1 MNQRIVTTLTLLAG
15 MTSVVLAA
23 DSDKCVLKDSPK
35 DDPNYLA
42 FDTDLEEVVVTA
54 THTPKAL
61 MDVPVVTR
69 LICLTDIKKTDATNV
84 QDLLTQELPGL
95 EFGLAMSQETSL
107 NMSGFGGN
115 AVLFLVDG
123 ERLAG
128 ETMDNTDYNRLNLDD
143 VGKIEIVKGAS
154 SALYGSNAVGGVI
167 NIITRESTEP
177 WTANVNS
184 RYSTVGKEWRNGVNF
199 SFNKGKWNS
208 QTNFQHTKI
217 DPIKL
222 SSGPTSE
229 EKALAALLGQTVEE
243 DKSKVKKLYGQ
254 KSINIKERLKFSATD
269 HLQFIARGG
278 YFYRES
284 LRETYEYHFNGYSG
298 GLKTL
303 YDWKNGRNL
312 EVSYAY
318 DKYDKAN
325 YTPEGVRTHDHDYC
339 NSQHTVHALFNNAF
353 GKNILTVGADFLH
366 DYLTTYQFL
375 NNTEHS
381 QNNID
386 AFAQF
391 DYNPTKRFNVVGSVR
406 YDHFSASNLGAL
418 TARLATVYKFN
429 KVTLRA
435 NYANGFR
442 APSLKEMYMHF
453 DMGNMG
459 YMIIGNPDVEPEKS
473 NNFNL
478 AVEHNNKVTDA
489 GIFSGQYNLTL
500 MGYCNLFD
508 KRITSVGRYWV
519 VDDSY
524 SEGGYQVAYEDSRIR
539 EEGEGYV
546 FTADDGKEYKAMTS
560 SLYWNEDGVK
570 VFGTDFSAQ
579 YRFDFGLGLRYN
591 YAFMHESGNVVDSQ
605 FTQPRS
611 HSMTWRADYDHKFT
625 KNYGITLSLSG
636 RHLGKPQSKREDVDQ
651 GYTIWKLMLQQHILK
666 GMHVNFAVDNLFNYV
681 PKTYYYSSPMTT
693 GANFS
698 VGLSLDIDKLVKDKS
713 QKEKL

>member
-1 MNQRIVTTLTLLAG
+1 MNQKILSSILLFANT
-15 MTSVVLAA
+15 TSVVLA
-23 DSDKCVLKDSPK
+23 
-35 DDPNYLA
+35 
-42 FDTDLEEVVVTA
+42 TDYNNKAVSEENKKRDQENTVFATQLDEVVVTA

-61 MDVPVVTR
+61 KDVPVVTR
-69 LICLTDIKKTDATNV
+69 LIPLADLKKADATNV

-95 EFGLAMSQETSL
+95 EFGFAMSQETSL
-107 NMSGFGGN
+107 NMNGFGGN

-143 VGKIEIVKGAS
+143 VGRIEIVKGAS

-167 NIITRESTEP
+167 NILTRESTER

-184 RYSTVGKEWRNGVNF
+184 RYCSMGDEWRNGVRF
-199 SFNKGKWNS
+199 SFNLGKWNS
-208 QTNFQHTKI
+208 QTSFQQTKI

-229 EKALAALLGQTVEE
+229 EKAIAALLGKTVEE
-243 DKSKVKKLYGQ
+243 DKSNVKKLYGQ
-254 KSINIKERLKFSATD
+254 ESFNIKERLKFSPSES
-269 HLQFIARGG
+269 LKFIARGS

-284 LRETYEYHFNGYSG
+284 QRETYNYHFNGYSG

-303 YDWKNGRNL
+303 YDWKNGGNI

-318 DKYDKAN
+318 DQYDKAN
-325 YTPEGVRTHDHDYC
+325 YTPEGIRTHDHDYR
-339 NSQHTVHALFNNAF
+339 NAQHTVHALYNNAF
-353 GKNILTVGADFLH
+353 GKNVLTVGTDLLH
-366 DYLTTYQFL
+366 DYLNTYQFL
-375 NNTEHS
+375 DNASHE

-386 AFAQF
+386 AYAQF

-406 YDHFSASNLGAL
+406 YDHFSASDKQAF
-418 TARLATVYKFN
+418 TARLATVYKFD
-429 KVTLRA
+429 KFTLRA

-489 GIFSGQYNLTL
+489 GILNGQYNLTL
-500 MGYCNLFD
+500 MGYCNIFD
-508 KRITSVGRYWV
+508 KRITNVGRYWV

-524 SEGGYQVAYEDSRIR
+524 REGGYQVLYDDERIR
-539 EEGEGYV
+539 EEGDGYV
-546 FTADDGKEYKAMTS
+546 FIADDGTEYKALTS
-560 SLYWNEDGVK
+560 SLYWNEDGVQ
-570 VFGTDFSAQ
+570 VWGLDFSAQ
-579 YRFDFGLGLRYN
+579 YRLDMGLGFRYN
-591 YAFMHESGNVVDSQ
+591 YSFLHESGNVIDSQ

-611 HSMTWRADYDHKFT
+611 HTMTWRTDYDHTFT
-625 KNYGITLSLSG
+625 KNYAISVVLSG
-636 RHLGKPQSKREDVDQ
+636 RHLGKPQSGRKDVDQ
-651 GYTIWKLMLQQHILK
+651 GYTLWKLMLQQHIHK
-666 GMHVNFAVDNLFNYV
+666 GVHLNFAVDNLFNYK
-681 PKTYYYSSPMTT
+681 PKAYYYCSPMTT
-693 GANFS
+693 GSNFS
-698 VGLSLDIDKLVKDKS
+698 VGLSLDIDKLVNRKI
-713 QKEKL
+713 

>member
-1 MNQRIVTTLTLLAG
+1 MNQKILSSILLFANT
-15 MTSVVLAA
+15 TSVVLATDYNNKA
-23 DSDKCVLKDSPK
+23 VSEENKKRDQENTV
-35 DDPNYLA
+35 
-42 FDTDLEEVVVTA
+42 FDTQLDEVVVTA

-61 MDVPVVTR
+61 KDVPVVTR
-69 LICLTDIKKTDATNV
+69 LIPLADLKKADATNV

-95 EFGLAMSQETSL
+95 EFGFAMSQETSL

-143 VGKIEIVKGAS
+143 VGRIEIVKGAS

-167 NIITRESTEP
+167 NILTRESTER

-184 RYSTVGKEWRNGVNF
+184 RYCSMGDEWRNGVRF
-199 SFNKGKWNS
+199 SFNLGKWNS
-208 QTNFQHTKI
+208 QTSFQQTKI

-229 EKALAALLGQTVEE
+229 EKAIAALLGKTVEE
-243 DKSKVKKLYGQ
+243 DKSNVKKLYGQ
-254 KSINIKERLKFSATD
+254 ESFNIKERLKFSPSES
-269 HLQFIARGG
+269 LKFIARGS

-284 LRETYEYHFNGYSG
+284 QRETYNYHFNGYSG

-303 YDWKNGRNL
+303 YDWKNGGNI

-318 DKYDKAN
+318 DQYDKAN
-325 YTPEGVRTHDHDYC
+325 YTPEGIRTHDHDYR
-339 NSQHTVHALFNNAF
+339 NAQHTVHALYNNAF
-353 GKNILTVGADFLH
+353 GKNVLTVGTDLLH
-366 DYLTTYQFL
+366 DYLNTYQFL
-375 NNTEHS
+375 DNASHE

-386 AFAQF
+386 AYAQF

-406 YDHFSASNLGAL
+406 YDHFSASDKQAV
-418 TARLATVYKFN
+418 TARLATVYKFD
-429 KVTLRA
+429 KFTLRA

-489 GIFSGQYNLTL
+489 GILNGQYNLTL
-500 MGYCNLFD
+500 MGYCNIFD
-508 KRITSVGRYWV
+508 KRITNVGRYWV

-524 SEGGYQVAYEDSRIR
+524 REGGYQVLYDDDRIR

-546 FTADDGKEYKAMTS
+546 FTADDGTEYKALTS
-560 SLYWNEDGVK
+560 SLYWNEDGVQ
-570 VFGTDFSAQ
+570 VWGLDFSSQ
-579 YRFDFGLGLRYN
+579 YRLDMGLGFRYN
-591 YAFMHESGNVVDSQ
+591 YSFLHESGNVIDSQ

-611 HSMTWRADYDHKFT
+611 HTMTWRTDYDHTFT
-625 KNYGITLSLSG
+625 KNYAISVVLSG
-636 RHLGKPQSKREDVDQ
+636 RHLGKPQSGRKDVDQ
-651 GYTIWKLMLQQHILK
+651 GYTLWKLMLQQHIHK
-666 GMHVNFAVDNLFNYV
+666 GVHLNFAVDNLFNYK
-681 PKTYYYSSPMTT
+681 PKAYYYCSPMTT
-693 GANFS
+693 GSNFS
-698 VGLSLDIDKLVKDKS
+698 VGLSLDIDKLVNKKI
-713 QKEKL
+713 

>member
-1 MNQRIVTTLTLLAG
+1 MNQKILSSILLFANT
-15 MTSVVLAA
+15 TSVVLATDYNNKA
-23 DSDKCVLKDSPK
+23 VSEENKKRDQENTV
-35 DDPNYLA
+35 
-42 FDTDLEEVVVTA
+42 FDTQLDEVVVTA

-61 MDVPVVTR
+61 KDVPVVTR
-69 LICLTDIKKTDATNV
+69 LIPLADLKKADATNV

-95 EFGLAMSQETSL
+95 EFGFAMSQETSL

-128 ETMDNTDYNRLNLDD
+128 ETMDNTDYNRLNMDD
-143 VGKIEIVKGAS
+143 VGRIEIVKGAS

-167 NIITRESTEP
+167 NILTRESTER

-184 RYSTVGKEWRNGVNF
+184 RYCSMGDEWRNGVRF
-199 SFNKGKWNS
+199 SFNLGKWNS
-208 QTNFQHTKI
+208 QTSFQQTKI

-229 EKALAALLGQTVEE
+229 EKAIAALLGKTVEE
-243 DKSKVKKLYGQ
+243 DKSNVKKLYGQ
-254 KSINIKERLKFSATD
+254 ESFNIKERLKFSPSES
-269 HLQFIARGG
+269 LKFIARGS

-284 LRETYEYHFNGYSG
+284 QRETYNYHFNGYSG

-303 YDWKNGRNL
+303 YDWKNGGNI

-318 DKYDKAN
+318 DQYDKAN
-325 YTPEGVRTHDHDYC
+325 YTPEGIRTHDHDYR
-339 NSQHTVHALFNNAF
+339 NAQHTVHALYNNAF
-353 GKNILTVGADFLH
+353 GKNVLTVGTDLLH
-366 DYLTTYQFL
+366 DYLNTYQFL
-375 NNTEHS
+375 DNASHE

-386 AFAQF
+386 AYAQF

-406 YDHFSASNLGAL
+406 YDHFSASDKQAV
-418 TARLATVYKFN
+418 TARLATVYKFD
-429 KVTLRA
+429 KFTLRA

-489 GIFSGQYNLTL
+489 GILNGQYNLTL
-500 MGYCNLFD
+500 MGYCNIFD
-508 KRITSVGRYWV
+508 KRITNVGRYWV

-524 SEGGYQVAYEDSRIR
+524 REGGYQVLYDDERIR
-539 EEGEGYV
+539 EEGDGYV
-546 FTADDGKEYKAMTS
+546 FIADDGTEYKALTS
-560 SLYWNEDGVK
+560 SLYWNEDGVQ
-570 VFGTDFSAQ
+570 VWGLDFSSQ
-579 YRFDFGLGLRYN
+579 YRLDMGLGFRYN
-591 YAFMHESGNVVDSQ
+591 YSFLHESGNVIDSQ

-611 HSMTWRADYDHKFT
+611 HTMTWRTDYDHTFT
-625 KNYGITLSLSG
+625 KNYAISVVLSG
-636 RHLGKPQSKREDVDQ
+636 RHLGKPQSGRKDVDQ
-651 GYTIWKLMLQQHILK
+651 GYTLWKLMLQQHIHK
-666 GMHVNFAVDNLFNYV
+666 GVHLNFAVDNLFNYK
-681 PKTYYYSSPMTT
+681 PKAYYYCSPMTT
-693 GANFS
+693 GSNFS
-698 VGLSLDIDKLVKDKS
+698 VGLSLDIDNLVNRKI
-713 QKEKL
+713 

>member
-1 MNQRIVTTLTLLAG
+1 MNQKILSSILLFAN
-15 MTSVVLAA
+15 MTSVVLAT
-23 DSDKCVLKDSPK
+23 DYDRSEPDNTNKSQEDV
-35 DDPNYLA
+35 A
-42 FDTDLEEVVVTA
+42 FDSQLEEVVVTA

-61 MDVPVVTR
+61 KDVPVVTR
-69 LICLTDIKKTDATNV
+69 LIPLVDLKKADATNV

-95 EFGLAMSQETSL
+95 EFGFAMSQETSL

-115 AVLFLVDG
+115 AILFLVDG

-143 VGKIEIVKGAS
+143 VGRIEIVKGAS

-167 NIITRESTEP
+167 NIISRESTER

-184 RYSTVGKEWRNGVNF
+184 RYGSMGNEWRNGANV
-199 SFNKGKWNS
+199 SFNLGKWNS
-208 QTNFQHTKI
+208 QTNFQYTKI

-229 EKALAALLGQTVEE
+229 EKALAALLGKTVEE
-243 DKSKVKKLYGQ
+243 DKSNVKKLYGQ
-254 KSINIKERLKFSATD
+254 ESYNIKERLKFSATES
-269 HLQFIARGG
+269 LKFIARGG

-284 LRETYEYHFNGYSG
+284 QRETYNYHFNGYSG

-303 YDWKNGRNL
+303 YDWKKGKNL

-318 DKYDKAN
+318 DQYDKAN
-325 YTPEGVRTHDHDYC
+325 YTPEGVRTHDHDYR
-339 NSQHTVHALFNNAF
+339 NSQHTVHALYNHSF
-353 GKNILTVGADFLH
+353 GQNILTVGSDLLH

-375 NNTEHS
+375 DNTSHE

-386 AFAQF
+386 AYAQY

-406 YDHFSASNLGAL
+406 YDHFSASDHQAL

-429 KVTLRA
+429 KITVRA

-459 YMIIGNPDVEPEKS
+459 YMIIGNPDVKPEKS

-478 AVEHNNKVTDA
+478 AVEHNNKITDA
-489 GIFSGQYNLTL
+489 GIFNGQYSMTL
-500 MGYCNLFD
+500 MGYCNIFD

-519 VDDSY
+519 VDENY
-524 SEGGYQVAYEDSRIR
+524 KEGGYQVLYDDDRIR
-539 EEGEGYV
+539 EDGDGYV
-546 FTADDGKEYKAMTS
+546 FTADDGTEYKALTS
-560 SLYWNEDGVK
+560 SLYWNEDGVQ
-570 VFGTDFSAQ
+570 VWGLDFSAQ
-579 YRFDFGLGLRYN
+579 YRLDMGLGFRYN
-591 YAFMHESGNVVDSQ
+591 YAFLHESGNVVDSQ

-611 HSMTWRADYDHKFT
+611 HTMTWRTDYDHKFT
-625 KNYGITLSLSG
+625 KNYAISVVLSG
-636 RHLGKPQSKREDVDQ
+636 RHLGKPQSGRKDVDQ
-651 GYTIWKLMLQQHILK
+651 SYTLWKLMLQQHICK
-666 GMHVNFAVDNLFNYV
+666 GVHVNFAVDNLFNYK
-681 PKTYYYSSPMTT
+681 PKAYYYCSPMTT
-693 GANFS
+693 GTNFS
-698 VGLSLDIDKLVKDKS
+698 VGLSLDIDKLVNKKI
-713 QKEKL
+713 

>member
-1 MNQRIVTTLTLLAG
+1 MNQKILSSILLFAN
-15 MTSVVLAA
+15 MTSVVLATDYDRSEPDNTKKSQEDA
-23 DSDKCVLKDSPK
+23 
-35 DDPNYLA
+35 A
-42 FDTDLEEVVVTA
+42 FDTQLDEVVVTA

-61 MDVPVVTR
+61 KDVPVVTR
-69 LICLTDIKKTDATNV
+69 LIPLVDLKKADATNV

-95 EFGLAMSQETSL
+95 EFGFAMSQETSL

-115 AVLFLVDG
+115 AILFLVDG

-143 VGKIEIVKGAS
+143 VGRIEIVKGAS

-167 NIITRESTEP
+167 NIISRESTER

-184 RYSTVGKEWRNGVNF
+184 RYGSMGNEWRNGANV
-199 SFNKGKWNS
+199 SFNLGKWNS
-208 QTNFQHTKI
+208 QTNFQQTKI

-229 EKALAALLGQTVEE
+229 EKALAALLGKTVEE
-243 DKSKVKKLYGQ
+243 DKSNVKKLYGQ
-254 KSINIKERLKFSATD
+254 KSYNIKERLKFSATES
-269 HLQFIARGG
+269 LKFIARGS

-284 LRETYEYHFNGYSG
+284 QRETYNYHFNGYSG

-303 YDWKNGRNL
+303 YDWKSGANL

-318 DKYDKAN
+318 DQYDKAN
-325 YTPEGVRTHDHDYC
+325 YTPEGVRTHDHDYR
-339 NSQHTVHALFNNAF
+339 NSQHTVHALYNNTF
-353 GKNILTVGADFLH
+353 GRNVLTVGSDLLH

-375 NNTEHS
+375 DNTSHE

-386 AFAQF
+386 AYAQF

-406 YDHFSASNLGAL
+406 YDHFSASEQQAF
-418 TARLATVYKFN
+418 TARLATVYKFD
-429 KVTLRA
+429 KLTLRA

-459 YMIIGNPDVEPEKS
+459 YMIIGNPEVEPEKS

-478 AVEHNNKVTDA
+478 AVEHNNRITDA
-489 GIFSGQYNLTL
+489 GIFSGQYSMTL
-500 MGYCNLFD
+500 MGYCNIFD

-519 VDDSY
+519 VDESY
-524 SEGGYQVAYEDSRIR
+524 KEGGYQVLYDDDRIR

-546 FTADDGKEYKAMTS
+546 FTADDGTEYKALTS
-560 SLYWNEDGVK
+560 SLYWNEDGVQ
-570 VFGTDFSAQ
+570 VWGLDFSAQ
-579 YRFDFGLGLRYN
+579 YRLDMGLGFRYN
-591 YAFMHESGNVVDSQ
+591 YAFLHESGNVVDSQ

-611 HSMTWRADYDHKFT
+611 HTMTWRTDYDHKFT
-625 KNYGITLSLSG
+625 KNYAISVVLSG
-636 RHLGKPQSKREDVDQ
+636 RHLGKPQSGRKDVDQ
-651 GYTIWKLMLQQHILK
+651 GYTLWKLMLQQHIHN
-666 GMHVNFAVDNLFNYV
+666 GVHVNFAVDNLFNYK
-681 PKTYYYSSPMTT
+681 PKAYYYCSPMTT
-693 GANFS
+693 GTNFS
-698 VGLSLDIDKLVKDKS
+698 VGLSLDIDKLVNKKI
-713 QKEKL
+713 